1 MTTAAAADNNN
12 KQHQRR
18 KELKDKVGRL
28 AKTVHEIEP
37 SNRPE
42 TMAAIDRIL
51 YLANIHALK
60 EFLIDRDYKGEKP
73 RIMVESPYTPPET
86 GIPEDRVYLAYNIP
100 EYHQEMLDM
109 LKKQQL
115 VPDDSTIEDY
125 AFLFNNEN
133 ATAEEEEELKA

>member
-1 MTTAAAADNNN
+1 MTTAAADNN

-28 AKTVHEIEP
+28 AKTVREIEP
-37 SNRPE
+37 RNRQE
-42 TMAAIDRIL
+42 TMAAMVRIL
-51 YLANIHALK
+51 YLANIHALRT
-60 EFLIDRDYKGEKP
+60 FLVDRDCQGEKP
-73 RIMVESPYTPPET
+73 RLMVESPYTPPET
-86 GIPEDRVYLAYNIP
+86 GIPEDRIYLPYNEP
-100 EYHQEMLDM
+100 KYHQDMLDM

-115 VPDDSTIEDY
+115 IPDDSTIEDY

>member
-1 MTTAAAADNNN
+1 MTTTAAADNNNN

-28 AKTVHEIEP
+28 AKTVHEIKP
-37 SNRPE
+37 SNRQE
-42 TMAAIDRIL
+42 TMAAMVRIL

-60 EFLIDRDYKGEKP
+60 EFLIDRDCKGEKP
-73 RIMVESPYTPPET
+73 RLMVESPYTPPET
-86 GIPEDRVYLAYNIP
+86 GIPEDRVYLPYNIP

-115 VPDDSTIEDY
+115 VPQDATVENHD
-125 AFLFNNEN
+125 FLFEFGRS
-133 ATAEEEEELKA
+133 